1 LNYLAEAPIH
11 GLKSSMDV
19 LNEADDST
27 MELCESCFASSL
39 LVIAISSGADGGDG
53 GLMRSV

>member
-1 LNYLAEAPIH
+1 
-11 GLKSSMDV
+11 MDV

-27 MELCESCFASSL
+27 MELCEARFASSL